1 VIKVCGLSLYGD
13 LAASTRYR
21 LGQYVEP
28 LRKDGID
35 LSIHPLLDNE
45 YLERRFSGTRPAFYN
60 IFLGYAK
67 RLACLFRQTR
77 FDLAIVHVELLPFMP
92 GLIESALLSIPY
104 IYDFDDAFF
113 LKYRIGTLKPL
124 SFLLA
129 NKFDPL
135 IARAAFIFAGN
146 KYLAEFA
153 RAFNPATTLLPT
165 VVDTGRYICQAR
177 KQHDVFTVGWIGSP
191 STSTYLKGVALPLS
205 RLSVDGPVRFVVV
218 GGHCDP
224 IEGVDVL
231 NVPWDEA
238 SEITLLNSFDV
249 GIMPLT
255 DDDWARGKCAFKLIQ
270 YMACSVP
277 VVASPVG
284 ANVDVV
290 DSSCGFLASDEDAW
304 VSSLRTLRGDRGL
317 RLRMGASARLK
328 IENNYSLRCTIR
340 VMAEVIKIVAARK

>member
-28 LRKDGID
+28 LRKYGID
-35 LSIHPLLDNE
+35 LTIHPLLDNE
-45 YLERRFSGTRPAFYN
+45 YLERRFSGTRLDFYN
-60 IFLGYAK
+60 IFSGYAK
-67 RLACLFRQTR
+67 RLACLFRQTL

-92 GLIESALLSIPY
+92 GRIESTLLSIPY

-113 LKYRIGTLKPL
+113 LKYRIGKLRPL

-129 NKFDPL
+129 NKFDSM
-135 IARAAFIFAGN
+135 ITRAAFILAGN

-153 RAFNPATTLLPT
+153 RTYNPATTLLPT
-165 VVDTGRYICQAR
+165 VVDTDRYICRAR
-177 KQHDVFTVGWIGSP
+177 KQRDVFTVGWIGSP
-191 STSTYLKGVALPLS
+191 STSIYLKGVSLPLS

-224 IEGVDVL
+224 IAGVDIVNL
-231 NVPWDEA
+231 PWDET

-270 YMACSVP
+270 YMACGVP

-328 IENNYSLRCTIR
+328 IEKNYSLRNTIR